1 MDEFE
6 KWISDAGFEDESVLD
21 AFSEEMLRL
30 LNPDAAAE
38 EAEYENSWWDDP
50 DAEPPDKSKPDTRE
64 KDVFEI
70 EPDEAERSL
79 DLYGEVDAEDDDDA
93 PWYDSLTHHPVY
105 RMLLEANW
113 QSAKKRLIRE
123 LKDEALERIEFAAR
137 SYRDYEQ
144 VVHFWD
150 KKDASAA
157 RTQRN
162 HEVLCGDTPVE
173 SNSHIYEKSGI
184 DLILPEWMTDPTWS
198 QLRRGSF
205 LDYLFDCPY
214 EMHDLTSKEYL
225 RRPVMELKDEHKEI
239 LYFLYLRLYD
249 PQCLAALRG
258 QTDRNIRKVRD
269 VALRGMRRKVYANL
283 QRRREAG
290 CSLTLYERIFL
301 TEFSPEG
308 VKITTDITEKDGD
321 DDA

>member
-1 MDEFE
+1 
-6 KWISDAGFEDESVLD
+6 
-21 AFSEEMLRL
+21 
-30 LNPDAAAE
+30 
-38 EAEYENSWWDDP
+38 
-50 DAEPPDKSKPDTRE
+50 
-64 KDVFEI
+64 
-70 EPDEAERSL
+70 
-79 DLYGEVDAEDDDDA
+79 
-93 PWYDSLTHHPVY
+93 
-105 RMLLEANW
+105 
-113 QSAKKRLIRE
+113 
-123 LKDEALERIEFAAR
+123 
-137 SYRDYEQ
+137 
-144 VVHFWD
+144 VHFWV

-214 EMHDLTSKEYL
+214 EMHNLTAKEYL
-225 RRPVMELKDEHKEI
+225 RRPVMELKDEHNEI
-239 LYFLYLRLYD
+239 LYFLYLRLYK
-249 PQCLAALRG
+249 PQQLACIRE
-258 QTDRNIRKVRD
+258 QSDRNIRKVRD

-308 VKITTDITEKDGD
+308 VKITTEATEKDGD

>member
-6 KWISDAGFEDESVLD
+6 EWRPDADAEDESVLN

-30 LNPDAAAE
+30 LNPDAAVD
-38 EAEYENSWWDDP
+38 EAEDENSLWDDP
-50 DAEPPDKSKPDTRE
+50 EAEHDDKPKPDAGE
-64 KDVFEI
+64 IDVFEI

-79 DLYGEVDAEDDDDA
+79 DLYGEVDAEDDDDT
-93 PWYDSLTHHPVY
+93 PWYDSLTQHPVY
-105 RMLLEANW
+105 RVLLEANR

-123 LKDEALERIEFAAR
+123 LKDEALERIESAAR

-225 RRPVMELKDEHKEI
+225 RRPVMELKEEHKEI

-249 PQCLAALRG
+249 AQCLAALRG

-283 QRRREAG
+283 QRRRDAG
-290 CSLTLYERIFL
+290 CSLALYEMIFL

-308 VKITTDITEKDGD
+308 VKITTEATEKEGD

>member
-6 KWISDAGFEDESVLD
+6 DWRSDADSEGESVLA
-21 AFSEEMLRL
+21 AFSEEVLRL
-30 LNPDAAAE
+30 LSPDDAE
-38 EAEYENSWWDDP
+38 DENALWDDP
-50 DAEPPDKSKPDTRE
+50 EAEPDDKPKPDARE
-64 KDVFEI
+64 IDVFEI

-79 DLYGEVDAEDDDDA
+79 DLYGEVDSEDDDDDR
-93 PWYDSLTHHPVY
+93 PWYDSLTQHPVY
-105 RMLLEANW
+105 RVLLEANR

-137 SYRDYEQ
+137 SYRDFEQ

-150 KKDASAA
+150 KKDASKA

-173 SNSHIYEKSGI
+173 ANSHVYEKSGI

-214 EMHDLTSKEYL
+214 EMHNLTSKEYL
-225 RRPVMELKDEHKEI
+225 RRPVMELKEEQKEV
-239 LYFLYLRLYD
+239 LYFLYLRLYKA
-249 PQCLAALRG
+249 PRLACLRG
-258 QTDRNIRKVRD
+258 QSDRNIRKVRD

>member
-6 KWISDAGFEDESVLD
+6 EWISDAGSEDESVLA

-38 EAEYENSWWDDP
+38 EAEYENSLWDDP
-50 DAEPPDKSKPDTRE
+50 DAEPPDKPKPDTRE

-93 PWYDSLTHHPVY
+93 PWYDSLTQHPVY
-105 RMLLEANW
+105 RVLLEANR

-173 SNSHIYEKSGI
+173 ANSHIYEKSGI

-214 EMHDLTSKEYL
+214 EMHDLTAKEYL
-225 RRPVMELKDEHKEI
+225 RRPVMELKEEHKEI
-239 LYFLYLRLYD
+239 LYFLYLRLYKA
-249 PQCLAALRG
+249 PRLACLRG
-258 QTDRNIRKVRD
+258 QSDRNIRKVRD

-283 QRRREAG
+283 QRRRNAG
-290 CSLTLYERIFL
+290 NSLTLYEKIFL

-308 VKITTDITEKDGD
+308 VKITTEATEKDGD

>member
-1 MDEFE
+1 MDEF
-6 KWISDAGFEDESVLD
+6 KDWGTDDDSGGESVLD
-21 AFSEEMLRL
+21 AFSEEMLRI

-38 EAEYENSWWDDP
+38 EAEDESAFWDDP
-50 DAEPPDKSKPDTRE
+50 DAELNDTPKPDARE
-64 KDVFEI
+64 QDIFEI

-79 DLYGEVDAEDDDDA
+79 DLYGEVDAEDDDDT
-93 PWYDSLTHHPVY
+93 PWYDSLTQHPVY
-105 RMLLEANW
+105 RILLEANR

-173 SNSHIYEKSGI
+173 ANSHVYEKSGI

-225 RRPVMELKDEHKEI
+225 RRPVMELKEEQKEI
-239 LYFLYLRLYD
+239 LYFLYLRLYK
-249 PQCLAALRG
+249 PQQLACIRE
-258 QTDRNIRKVRD
+258 QSDRNIRKVRD
-269 VALRGMRRKVYANL
+269 AALRGMRRKVYANL

-308 VKITTDITEKDGD
+308 VIITTDITEKDGD

>member
-6 KWISDAGFEDESVLD
+6 NWRPDADSEDESVLD
-21 AFSEEMLRL
+21 AFSEEMLLL
-30 LNPDAAAE
+30 LNPDAAAD
-38 EAEYENSWWDDP
+38 EAEDEKVLWDDP
-50 DAEPPDKSKPDTRE
+50 EAEPGDKPKPDARE

-70 EPDEAERSL
+70 EPDEVERSL
-79 DLYGEVDAEDDDDA
+79 DLHGEVDAEDDDE
-93 PWYDSLTHHPVY
+93 PWYDSLTKHPVY
-105 RMLLEANW
+105 RVLLEANR

-137 SYRDYEQ
+137 SYRDFEQ

-150 KKDASAA
+150 KKDASNA

-184 DLILPEWMTDPTWS
+184 DLILPEWMTDPTWA

-214 EMHDLTSKEYL
+214 EMHDLTSRDYL
-225 RRPVMELKDEHKEI
+225 RRPVMELKEEHKEI
-239 LYFLYLRLYD
+239 LYFLYLRLYK
-249 PQCLAALRG
+249 PQQLACIRG

-269 VALRGMRRKVYANL
+269 VALRSMRRKVYANL

-290 CSLTLYERIFL
+290 CSLTLYERMFL
-301 TEFSPEG
+301 TEYNSDG
-308 VKITTDITEKDGD
+308 TKLLTNTEKDGD